1 VKTVRIK
8 GKRASPFD
16 VLLLT
21 ALELQQST
29 WTEVWNE
36 SVRIGIR
43 NEHGDIYR
51 AIGITG
57 LHCLSDL
64 ISQLRGLGYVDAAEI
79 DGEAAHGFDVTV
91 SISCRPRDG

>member
-1 VKTVRIK
+1 VDGAVKVEICRDG
-8 GKRASPFD
+8 GK
-16 VLLLT
+16 T
-21 ALELQQST
+21 ALIERKQPAEFDAS
-29 WTEVWNE
+29 
-36 SVRIGIR
+36 
-43 NEHGDIYR
+43 NEHGDVYR

-57 LHCLSDL
+57 LHCLLEL